1 MSLSFC
7 WTSGPG
13 LEGAEHLEQV
23 QELQKAGCGSA
34 KKRYGT
40 FHGKCVEHGDQML
53 INQHQLWDF
62 SGCRIRPQ
70 MGVTWGNLRE
80 MVCRCAPFPSS
91 LGATEFGD
99 IRIRSSSR
107 ILLWA
112 MAIGWVSSQIQS
124 LLAASW
130 SCCVLLRRW
139 KVWIS
144 FCIFGNQI
152 GSTWP
157 LLYYLYCKADFHII
171 EGLVLFWHES
181 VMSIA
186 YFQIAEESSNCCN
199 EKDYFPVFFYYPL
212 LSQCNFTSVLLLSWL
227 WRNWDKWSEC
237 CSWRTL
243 L

>member
-34 KKRYGT
+34 KKRRT
-40 FHGKCVEHGDQML
+40 FHGKCVEIGDQML

-80 MVCRCAPFPSS
+80 MVCRWQKGTSF
-91 LGATEFGD
+91 E
-99 IRIRSSSR
+99 
-107 ILLWA
+107 IL
-112 MAIGWVSSQIQS
+112 
-124 LLAASW
+124 SW
-130 SCCVLLRRW
+130 SRCLCSLSLEPWGLAKIPMPRNSEIFRSEVHPGYCGGPWQLAGYPLKCRAFWPPHGLVVVLLRRW
-139 KVWIS
+139 NVWIS
-144 FCIFGNQI
+144 DKQI

-157 LLYYLYCKADFHII
+157 LLYYLYCKADFHTIQ
-171 EGLVLFWHES
+171 GLVLFWHEY

-199 EKDYFPVFFYYPL
+199 EKDYFPGFF
-212 LSQCNFTSVLLLSWL
+212 
-227 WRNWDKWSEC
+227 
-237 CSWRTL
+237 
-243 L
+243 